1 MMVII
6 YENINEKMAKEIMA
20 NGELIGGRYGPTY
33 TKNYFKY
40 INISNF
46 VLIEI

>member
-20 NGELIGGRYGPTY
+20 NGELIGGRYLTHI
-33 TKNYFKY
+33 YFRRGSS
-40 INISNF
+40 ILNGFISVSQF
-46 VLIEI
+46 